1 MTTSL
6 CFIQMETQR
15 FTLLNQLVER
25 WENQQGKQC
34 RSGKPSNDNCGER
47 TLYFRGAAER
57 CTYQSC
63 GAPSRCTPSA
73 APKH

>member
-34 RSGKPSNDNCGER
+34 RSGKPSNDTCGER
-47 TLYFRGAAER
+47 NGNGE
-57 CTYQSC
+57 TYS
-63 GAPSRCTPSA
+63 T
-73 APKH
+73 HWIL